1 MNSSDAKDQPK
12 EFWQQPTSIEPIRQL
27 LALLQSE
34 LSARLP
40 ANLVGLYVRG
50 SLVSGD
56 FRTESSDI
64 DLLAVTYRLVNEEE
78 FARLLDLHNT
88 IDAGDHPFAKRI
100 EIAYIDAPSL
110 RRYQS
115 GRSFPTLG
123 QGETLAWKEHYANW
137 ILERWMVREQGI
149 ALFGPLPATLID
161 PLAYAELRAA
171 VQARLLDWAQ
181 WAANLNDPEWRLPN
195 RHKFYVV
202 ETMCRALYTL
212 ATGDIASKPRSV
224 AWARA
229 TLPEPWRT
237 LVEESLGRQLDDT
250 VDERLIL
257 PVRAFVLWTAQ
268 QAEAA

>member
-1 MNSSDAKDQPK
+1 MS
-12 EFWQQPTSIEPIRQL
+12 EPINEPVNEAVQQL
-27 LALLQSE
+27 LAFLQSE
-34 LSARLP
+34 LRARLP
-40 ANLVGLYVRG
+40 ANLAGLYLRG

-56 FRTESSDI
+56 FRPESSDI
-64 DLLAVTYRLVNEEE
+64 DLLAVTYRPINEAE
-78 FARLLDLHNT
+78 FARLLDLHNA
-88 IDAGDHPFAKRI
+88 IDASDHPFARRI

-123 QGETLAWKEHYANW
+123 QGETLEWKQHYANW

-149 ALFGPLPATLID
+149 ALFGPLPAALIE
-161 PLAYAELRAA
+161 PVAYAELRAA
-171 VQARLLDWAQ
+171 VQVRLQDWAD

-212 ATGDIASKPRSV
+212 ATGDITSKPRSV
-224 AWARA
+224 AWARDH
-229 TLPEPWRT
+229 LPQPWRT
-237 LVEESLGRQLDDT
+237 LVDESLAWQLDDR

-257 PVRAFVLWTAQ
+257 PVRAFVLWAAQ
-268 QAEAA
+268 QA